1 MEIKDRKKT
10 AESGFT
16 ILEVVCA
23 AMVVTVGMLALLSL
37 FALATT
43 VAAGARLDTQA
54 RDQAQQVVESIFAAR
69 NAGSLSFNA
78 IQNQSTDSVNGVFVD
93 GYQNMYKAGADGV
106 PGTTD
111 DDTSSLQTD
120 AAGNPINN
128 LKRQVL
134 IQPVFLTDGVT
145 QNPNV
150 RRLTVNMQ
158 YVAFGKTKSYS
169 QQTYISTYR

>member
-1 MEIKDRKKT
+1 MAIKKKRID
-10 AESGFT
+10 SGFT
-16 ILEVVCA
+16 ILEVICA
-23 AMVVTVGMLALLSL
+23 TLVVTVGMLALLSL

-43 VAAGARLDTQA
+43 LSTGARLDTQA
-54 RDQAQQVVESIFAAR
+54 RDQAQQIVESIFAAR

-93 GYQNMYKAGADGV
+93 GYQNMYQPGPDGI

-111 DDTSSLQTD
+111 DVTSSLQTD
-120 AAGNPINN
+120 AAGNQITN

-134 IQPVFLTDGVT
+134 IQAVFLADGVT

-158 YVAFGKTKSYS
+158 YVAFGKTRTYS